1 MSAGATAVDS
11 QETTNKDVDDPKN
24 ENTFI
29 HHSKAVY
36 EQREPYGP
44 PGIRGV
50 LVNHFAALCAAFAA
64 LGKYISELSS
74 PLLSCLGTCLGSRS
88 FVLLFDVKLTTKFT

>member
-1 MSAGATAVDS
+1 MSVEATAVDS
-11 QETTNKDVDDPKN
+11 HTTTNKDVDDPKA
-24 ENTFI
+24 ENAFI

-50 LVNHFAALCAAFAA
+50 FVNHFAALCAAFAA
-64 LGKYISELSS
+64 LGGTHLLLTIDIS
-74 PLLSCLGTCLGSRS
+74 SCS
-88 FVLLFDVKLTTKFT
+88 